1 MGLDRWSGR
10 EEATKKKLA
19 LFGRREAIAP
29 VVGFRLRVALVYYEF
44 TCIRNHRDG
53 IARDKETG

>member
-10 EEATKKKLA
+10 EEATKKKTCIVW
-19 LFGRREAIAP
+19 EAIAP